1 MNTPDDNVI
10 PGFRKMSKQRIMDKA
25 RAHINITRKASMN
38 QSRNCVYAG
47 SGCNAAPLV
56 NPSKRAV
63 FDKIG
68 PWSELVEKG
77 KVPGNNAEFI
87 SLIQDAH
94 DSAASA
100 SPSGFIDNYN
110 ENMKF
115 VAKKYK
121 LNYTPI
127 K

>member
-1 MNTPDDNVI
+1 MTNIDDNVVS
-10 PGFRKMSKQRIMDKA
+10 GFRKMSKQRIMDKA

-38 QSRNCVYAG
+38 AHKSCVYAG

-56 NPSKRAV
+56 KPTKRAD

-68 PWSELVEKG
+68 PWSELVSKG

-87 SLIQDAH
+87 GLIQDAH
-94 DSAASA
+94 DSAASESA
-100 SPSGFIDNYN
+100 SDFISAYN
-110 ENMKF
+110 DNMKF
-115 VAKKYK
+115 VAKKFN

-127 K
+127 T